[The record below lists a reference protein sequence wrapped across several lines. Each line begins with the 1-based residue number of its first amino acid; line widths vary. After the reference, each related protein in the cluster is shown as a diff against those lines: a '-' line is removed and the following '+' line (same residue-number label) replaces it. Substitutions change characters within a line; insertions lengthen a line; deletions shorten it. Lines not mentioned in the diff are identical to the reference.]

1 MIQINN
7 LSFGYRKK
15 NLLFQNLNLSL
26 SRGHIYG
33 LLGKNGAGKSTLLK
47 NMIGLAYPTAGTCT
61 IDGADASKR
70 WPQVLQNLYF
80 LPEEI
85 YVPALTTT
93 QYVSRTAC
101 FYPRFSEQEFYQFLA
116 EFEVPREAVLDKLSF
131 GQQKK
136 MMIAFGLATNTDLL
150 VMDEPTNGL
159 DIPSKVQFRKIIAS
173 ALTEERCVIIS
184 THQVRDLESLID
196 TLVVVHNREIVVNQE
211 LDQISE
217 KLLFTTVPSA
227 QDHQV
232 LYAEESLRGVNV
244 ILPNPEGVYS
254 KVDMELFFN
263 AIISGNPVI
272 LQLLNS
278 NHLQNAI

>member
-1 MIQINN
+1 MIQIDN
-7 LSFGYRKK
+7 LSFGYKK
-15 NLLFQNLNLSL
+15 DKPLFQNLNLSL

-47 NMIGLAYPTAGTCT
+47 NMVGLAYPLTGTCS
-61 IDGADASKR
+61 IDGINASKR
-70 WPQVLQNLYF
+70 LPAVLENVFF

-85 YVPALTTT
+85 YVPALTTN
-93 QYVSRTAC
+93 QFVSHTAG
-101 FYPRFSEQEFYQFLA
+101 FYLKFDKEAFYEYLS

-136 MMIAFGLATNTDLL
+136 MMIAFSLATNTDLL

-173 ALTEERCVIIS
+173 ALSDDRCVIIS

-196 TLVVVHNREIVVNQE
+196 TLVVVHNREIIVNQE
-211 LDQISE
+211 LDSIAE
-217 KLLFTTVPSA
+217 RLLFTTISSKEG
-227 QDHQV
+227 QEV
-232 LYAEESLRGVNV
+232 LYSEDSVRGISA

-254 KVDMELFFN
+254 RVDMELLFN
-263 AIISGNPVI
+263 ALTQENTAI
-272 LQLLNS
+272 LSLLNAKQL
-278 NHLQNAI
+278 HHAI